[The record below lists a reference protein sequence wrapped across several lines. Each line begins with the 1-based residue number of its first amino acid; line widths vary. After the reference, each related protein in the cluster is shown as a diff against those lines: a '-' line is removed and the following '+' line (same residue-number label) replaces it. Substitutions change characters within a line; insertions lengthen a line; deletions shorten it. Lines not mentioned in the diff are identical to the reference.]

1 MELLKIVLCSLCF
14 GFVWCASES
23 YTAAVVDIAKGDLIS
38 SNKYAALIREAAQ
51 SKVDL
56 LVLPTPKDVSS
67 NGTLESCVNGL
78 ENYDEVVKS
87 ISAAAKHAQMYVVAP
102 LYEKISCQNKEELVT
117 STLVFDRNGAVISV
131 HRKPVNGLTKC
142 NTTTSRLG
150 RFVTD
155 FGLTFGVIVEEDLV
169 LTKAQEI
176 DGIKNFVVTDNV
188 LSRRPFLFAKQ
199 FPSSWAFA
207 NNVNVVSASGVISSR
222 DVPDRTSTLI
232 VATLGRNGIGEP
244 TLIATPPASFPS
256 DELSQYAS
264 RPLNVE
270 ASARGISDSVCHG
283 TFCCQFYV
291 KTSVIGSNPQDV
303 TYSLVA
309 FEGIHQTGSSNIG
322 VQTCSIVA
330 CAGLDKR
337 ACFIASENNTT
348 NIKFNEISIDAN
360 FSKENTAQFPT
371 ISTTSQTVFNKENLT
386 FTIENKDY
394 KHVTTKIYNTENILT
409 FGIIGRDYS
418 KDFENNDSNKESLIL
433 DVSEYIS
440 YENVQE
446 FFDYVWIRLRV
457 VIFIVSVYI
466 LEMM

>member
-1 MELLKIVLCSLCF
+1 MELLKIVLCSLCL
-14 GFVWCASES
+14 GFVSCGSES
-23 YTAAVVDIAKGDLIS
+23 YKAAVVDFAKADVIS

-56 LVLPTPKDVSS
+56 LVLPTPKDVAKT
-67 NGTLESCVNGL
+67 TLESCVNGL

-87 ISAAAKHAQMYVVAP
+87 VSAAAKHAQMYVVAP
-102 LYEKISCQNKEELVT
+102 LYEKIHCQNKEELVA

-131 HRKPVNGLTKC
+131 HRKPVNSFTKC

-150 RFVTD
+150 RFITD
-155 FGLTFGVIVEEDLV
+155 FGLTFGVIVEEDLL

-176 DGIKNFVVTDNV
+176 EGIKNFVVTDNV
-188 LSRRPFLFAKQ
+188 LSKRPFLFGKQ

-207 NNVNVVSASGVISSR
+207 NNVNVVSASGIISTQ
-222 DVPDRTSTLI
+222 DVHERNSPLI
-232 VATLGRNGIGEP
+232 VATLEKNGIGKS
-244 TLIATPPASFPS
+244 TLIAGPPASFPN
-256 DELSQYAS
+256 DELSQYVT
-264 RPLNVE
+264 RPLNLE
-270 ASARGISDSVCHG
+270 ASTRGYSDSVCHG

-291 KTSVIGSNPQDV
+291 KTSVIGTTPQDV
-303 TYSLVA
+303 GYNLVA

-322 VQTCSIVA
+322 VQTCSVVA

-337 ACFIASENNTT
+337 SCFIASENNTT
-348 NIKFNEISIDAN
+348 NIKFNEISINAN
-360 FSKENTAQFPT
+360 FSKENSAQFPT
-371 ISTTSQTVFNKENLT
+371 ISTTTQTVFNNENLK
-386 FTIENKDY
+386 FTIDNKDY
-394 KHVTTKIYNTENILT
+394 KHVTTKIYDAENIFA

-418 KDFENNDSNKESLIL
+418 KDFENNSDSNKDGVIL
-433 DVSEYIS
+433 DFSEYIS